1 MICSASRCLAD
12 ACIRCLHGHGKLTFY
27 EVPRTASEVVDTM
40 EPEHSPS
47 AQIVGQEFVKQYYTM
62 LNAAPE
68 HLHRFYSN
76 NSNFIHGGMDGRPDE
91 QQAVTGQAEIH
102 KKIMSLNFNN
112 CHARICQVDC
122 QSSVGGSVVVQV
134 IGELSNNGQ
143 PMRKFVQSFV
153 LAAQSAKKYY
163 VHIDIFR
170 YQDIYQQSTPE
181 SDLSQ
186 SHGQYLEEH
195 AVTGITADESVADG
209 DVQSIELQHQQPE
222 REEPAQAT
230 DSVDDDGTSSELVND
245 GPSMTLT
252 QQPDTAAAAAVVV
265 DEQVVDEMKGA
276 NDSTTQD
283 DVTTGEDDEA
293 SREQGKADE
302 LLTES
307 TDSTAQPVPAKPMTW
322 AALAGRNA
330 AVAGSSAVVA
340 SAASG
345 RTQTAAAP
353 VTGSAGR
360 SPAPDNSQPS
370 KTAASSSMSATAAVD
385 DRSVNGSR
393 VMVNG
398 ANKDVTPRRVTSS
411 SSLSGC
417 AAAAVN
423 YPDSQQVFVGNLP
436 QHLTDQDLIEF
447 FEQYGRVLDFRI
459 NRKTGGLQAGNN
471 IGQKNFGFMVF
482 ESPDTVDRV
491 LSERPIYLGKLRLNI
506 EEKKPKEEL
515 VAARQS
521 VPRGGR
527 RGGYGRVG
535 NIADDARTSQ

>member
-1 MICSASRCLAD
+1 
-12 ACIRCLHGHGKLTFY
+12 
-27 EVPRTASEVVDTM
+27 M
-40 EPEHSPS
+40 EPAPS

-170 YQDIYQQSTPE
+170 YQDIYQQSTAE
-181 SDLSQ
+181 SEPLQ
-186 SHGQYLEEH
+186 SHSQYLEEH
-195 AVTGITADESVADG
+195 TVTDVTAGESSAESE
-209 DVQSIELQHQQPE
+209 VQSIIDLQQQPE
-222 REEPAQAT
+222 EEEPAQAA

-245 GPSMTLT
+245 GPSVTST
-252 QQPDTAAAAAVVV
+252 QQPDTAVSAAAAV
-265 DEQVVDEMKGA
+265 DEQVVDELKQA
-276 NDSTTQD
+276 DDSTTQD
-283 DVTTGEDDEA
+283 EVTAEDDNEVA
-293 SREQGKADE
+293 KQQGKADE
-302 LLTES
+302 LSTES

-330 AVAGSSAVVA
+330 AISGSSAVVSSVA
-340 SAASG
+340 SAGFTG
-345 RTQTAAAP
+345 RTQTPAGL
-353 VTGSAGR
+353 VTSSAGR
-360 SPAPDNSQPS
+360 SPAPDNNQPS
-370 KTAASSSMSATAAVD
+370 KTAASLSSSPAGAVD
-385 DRSVNGSR
+385 DRGVNGGR

-398 ANKDVTPRRVTSS
+398 ANKDVTPRHVTSS
-411 SSLSGC
+411 SSLPAS
-417 AAAAVN
+417 AAAAAIN

-459 NRKTGGLQAGNN
+459 NRKTGGPQSGNN
-471 IGQKNFGFMVF
+471 IGQKNFGFMAF
-482 ESPDTVDRV
+482 ESPDTVQRV
-491 LSERPIYLGKLRLNI
+491 LSERPIYLRKHRLNI

-527 RGGYGRVG
+527 RGGFGRVG
-535 NIADDARTSQ
+535 YIADETRT